1 MRKSVLLGLG
11 GALAMG
17 GYALKRYLDGKIAA
31 SDYSGYAEAAA
42 CEGGKAFVRGF
53 NKLSE
58 KAEGW
63 FDEPQFY
70 GGLDESADRFRVL
83 SLKHSRLNGEPLCPK
98 LYKKERFAF
107 AKLARERYL
116 QSFDYGD
123 EAVSERCDEFE
134 GRANEFEKLID
145 AIYKLEE
152 NCYEAHLA
160 LKGLGEQF
168 KRLENFAPNT
178 PILPLQNF
186 STAIVGVMYAP
197 PAATS
202 ICERISRYRCE
213 PSRFDLAGFDE
224 GSMTQINELTLFIA
238 EQGELVRGKGAFLKS
253 LIAEQTDFEKFSE
266 AQQRLF
272 LQLATL
278 AECLQTLI
286 NASFVEF
293 EDGVGVRYKDA
304 QRLIDEVYKDT
315 PRSLEMS
322 DLDELKEGSAVLNES
337 VSSFKQNARKFD
349 ARVRGILKES
359 GENSATFAEN
369 SAKNSAEGTNLKAK
383 NAENSANLAG
393 NSAKNSADGVNLKA
407 KNAENSAKS
416 VNLNAKNGKNA
427 NKKHK
432 NHGFKK
438 AENSED

>member
-1 MRKSVLLGLG
+1 MRGRKSL
-11 GALAMG
+11 
-17 GYALKRYLDGKIAA
+17 
-31 SDYSGYAEAAA
+31 
-42 CEGGKAFVRGF
+42 RGF

-70 GGLDESADRFRVL
+70 GGLDETADKFRVL

-123 EAVSERCDEFE
+123 EAVSGRCDEFE
-134 GRANEFEKLID
+134 GRANELERLID

-152 NCYEAHLA
+152 TCYKAHLA

-168 KRLENFAPNT
+168 ERLENFAPNT
-178 PILPLQNF
+178 PILPLHNF

-197 PAATS
+197 TAPTS
-202 ICERISRYRCE
+202 ICERISHYKCE

-224 GSMTQINELTLFIA
+224 GSMTQIAGLTHFIA
-238 EQGELVRGKGAFLKS
+238 EQGELVRGKMAFLKS
-253 LIAEQTDFEKFSE
+253 LIAVQTDFKKFSE

-315 PRSLEMS
+315 PRLLEMS
-322 DLDELKEGSAVLNES
+322 DFDELKGGLAVLGKS
-337 VSSFKQNARKFD
+337 VSSLQQNARKFD
-349 ARVRGILKES
+349 AKVRSILKES
-359 GENSATFAEN
+359 GENLAEN
-369 SAKNSAEGTNLKAK
+369 SAESAENSAETALAEG
-383 NAENSANLAG
+383 AENSANLAE

>member
-31 SDYSGYAEAAA
+31 SDYSGYVEAAA

-70 GGLDESADRFRVL
+70 GGLDESADKFRVL

-123 EAVSERCDEFE
+123 EAVSGRCDEFE
-134 GRANEFEKLID
+134 GRANELERLID

-152 NCYEAHLA
+152 NCYKAHLA

-197 PAATS
+197 HAATS

-224 GSMTQINELTLFIA
+224 GSMTQITGLTHFIA
-238 EQGELVRGKGAFLKS
+238 EQGELVRGKMAFLKS
-253 LIAEQTDFEKFSE
+253 LIAVQTDFKKFSE

-315 PRSLEMS
+315 PRLLEMS
-322 DLDELKEGSAVLNES
+322 DFDELKGGLAVLGKS
-337 VSSFKQNARKFD
+337 VSSLQQNARKFD
-349 ARVRGILKES
+349 AKVRSILKES
-359 GENSATFAEN
+359 GENLAEN
-369 SAKNSAEGTNLKAK
+369 SAESAENSAETALAEG
-383 NAENSANLAG
+383 AENSANLAE

-407 KNAENSAKS
+407 KNAENSVKS
-416 VNLNAKNGKNA
+416 VNLNAKGSKNA
-427 NKKHK
+427 GKKHK

>member
-31 SDYSGYAEAAA
+31 SDGLYSGYAEAAVA
-42 CEGGKAFVRGF
+42 AVCEGGKAFVRGF
-53 NKLSE
+53 NNLSE

-70 GGLDESADRFRVL
+70 GGLDETADRFRVL

-123 EAVSERCDEFE
+123 EAVSGRCDEFE
-134 GRANEFEKLID
+134 GRANELERLID

-152 NCYEAHLA
+152 NCYKAHLA

-168 KRLENFAPNT
+168 ERLENFTPNT

-197 PAATS
+197 TAPTS
-202 ICERISRYRCE
+202 ICERISRYKCE

-224 GSMTQINELTLFIA
+224 GSMTQIAGLTLFIA
-238 EQGELVRGKGAFLKS
+238 EQGELVRGKLAFLKS
-253 LIAEQTDFEKFSE
+253 LIAEQTDFEKFSKS
-266 AQQRLF
+266 QQRLF

-304 QRLIDEVYKDT
+304 QGFIDEVYKDT

-322 DLDELKEGSAVLNES
+322 DFDELKGGLAVLDDS
-337 VSSFKQNARKFD
+337 VSSLQQNARKFD
-349 ARVRGILKES
+349 AKVRGILKES
-359 GENSATFAEN
+359 DEDLAENSAKSAENLAETALAEGVENSANLAEN
-369 SAKNSAEGTNLKAK
+369 SAKNST
-383 NAENSANLAG
+383 
-393 NSAKNSADGVNLKA
+393 
-407 KNAENSAKS
+407 KS
-416 VNLNAKNGKNA
+416 VNLNAKNSKNA
-427 NKKHK
+427 KRHK

>member
-11 GALAMG
+11 GALAG

-31 SDYSGYAEAAA
+31 SDYSGYAEAAV

-123 EAVSERCDEFE
+123 EAVSGRCDEFE
-134 GRANEFEKLID
+134 GRANELERLID

-152 NCYEAHLA
+152 NCYKAHLA

-168 KRLENFAPNT
+168 ERLENFVPNT

-197 PAATS
+197 PRATS
-202 ICERISRYRCE
+202 ICERISHYKCE
-213 PSRFDLAGFDE
+213 PSRFDLVGFDE
-224 GSMTQINELTLFIA
+224 GSMTQIAGLTHFIA

-253 LIAEQTDFEKFSE
+253 LIAKQTDFEKFSKS
-266 AQQRLF
+266 QQRLF

-315 PRSLEMS
+315 SRLLEMS
-322 DLDELKEGSAVLNES
+322 DFDELKGGLAVLDDS
-337 VSSFKQNARKFD
+337 VSSLQQNARKFD
-349 ARVRGILKES
+349 AKVRGILKES
-359 GENSATFAEN
+359 GEDLATFAEN
-369 SAKNSAEGTNLKAK
+369 SAE
-383 NAENSANLAG
+383 NAENSTETALAEG
-393 NSAKNSADGVNLKA
+393 VENSATLAENSAKNSQ
-407 KNAENSAKS
+407 KS
-416 VNLNAKNGKNA
+416 VNLNAKNKR
-427 NKKHK
+427 HK